1 MAQVIRASRESRKK
15 RLITSATGQH
25 EAGEAERVGWR
36 PRSDCNGLP
45 RHYRRRGRGSGN
57 DCRKNI
63 GMIYM
68 VYRGGK
74 VKEGG
79 IRKYF
84 LMLPTLGTEKF
95 GEVDRGEQ
103 CSGARTFTGVCLP
116 VC

>member
-1 MAQVIRASRESRKK
+1 
-15 RLITSATGQH
+15 
-25 EAGEAERVGWR
+25 
-36 PRSDCNGLP
+36 
-45 RHYRRRGRGSGN
+45 
-57 DCRKNI
+57 
-63 GMIYM
+63 MIYM
-68 VYRGGK
+68 VCQGGK

-84 LMLPTLGTEKF
+84 LVLPTLGTEKF